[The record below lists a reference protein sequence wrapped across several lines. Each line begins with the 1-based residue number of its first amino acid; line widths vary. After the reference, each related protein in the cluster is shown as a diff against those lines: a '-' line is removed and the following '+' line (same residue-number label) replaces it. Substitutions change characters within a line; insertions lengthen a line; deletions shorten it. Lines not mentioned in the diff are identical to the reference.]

1 MVFGMYMMSTMQFGN
16 KGGRSKEAM
25 ADTEV
30 DNYSRSNALLSDTVI
45 NYRTVISLGQKNIDE
60 INRKYEQ
67 LLMGPLDQRNR

>member
-30 DNYSRSNALLSDTVI
+30 DNYARSNALLSDTVI

-67 LLMGPLDQRNR
+67 LLTGPLDQSNR